1 MTRARQED
9 GEDRPAPAAAP
20 TAPSS
25 ASVPVSLGID
35 FGATGLRALF
45 ALPDRPGR
53 RLDAGAEDGPWLLCE
68 PAETG
73 ELPVTF
79 PSLKS
84 RLGSGRPVRAGGTA
98 VEADE
103 IVVRLLRSLRERVE
117 AAAPGRVTQTVI
129 SVPARFGSA
138 QRAALRDA
146 ARAAGL
152 DPARLV
158 SDSMAAVIGHMTER
172 DSGTCLVYGMG
183 YEGFELG
190 LIRSVRGHFRSLGY
204 EGGATSGGRA
214 FDAELLSSAVR
225 LLRRQRGP
233 GSVKGLD
240 AAMWQGLRA
249 RGQEAREALG
259 SPDGPEAAVLD
270 LEFGAGPPLWVRIA
284 RPDLDAY
291 LDRHVRR
298 TLDRARSLLDQAGM
312 RPQDIDTVLLV
323 GGNTRMQQVRSR
335 VEGLGGRSVVAPC
348 ELLALGALKHAVRLA
363 GGAASSGPSA
373 LEEGPLEPAAPSQDT
388 LSDAPPLTATLVG
401 AEGVRE
407 TGDVRDGGA
416 VRDGGPAPDAG
427 AAARGDGSGRAGRAA
442 RDPRGAVTPPE
453 ARAER
458 ETHGGGR
465 DVEQARLLVR
475 RGRREEAAA
484 LLREIIAEARELLDV
499 LDRPDRQDRPAP
511 RPASTEPPGPSI
523 APPGPS
529 APEPAPAPVLDYASR
544 RQLARAQALLSLG
557 RYDHA
562 VQAAH
567 IAWQDAATRP
577 AGADM
582 LDAMIDVHCAAAMAD
597 MSPEHFAD
605 AERWLNCAYNHDPTN
620 VRVRGLLAERT
631 YRHAVEL
638 DRRGERDEAIEA
650 LGKCLTWDPEHADAE
665 ALSRRLNRDSRNR
678 RGRGDVLG

>member
-1 MTRARQED
+1 MTRARQD
-9 GEDRPAPAAAP
+9 GRLPAPGGTAGAA
-20 TAPSS
+20 
-25 ASVPVSLGID
+25 PVSLGID

-45 ALPDRPGR
+45 ALPDRPAR
-53 RLDAGAEDGPWLLCE
+53 RLDAGAKDGPQEGPMLLCE

-84 RLGSGRPVRAGGTA
+84 RLGSGRPVRVGGGA
-98 VEADE
+98 CDADQL
-103 IVVRLLRSLRERVE
+103 VVRLLRSLRERVE
-117 AAAPGRVTQTVI
+117 AAAPGRVAQTVI

-146 ARAAGL
+146 AREAGL

-204 EGGATSGGRA
+204 EGGTTSGGRA
-214 FDAELLSSAVR
+214 FDAETLSSAVR
-225 LLRRQRGP
+225 LLRRHRGP
-233 GSVKGLD
+233 GSVTGLD
-240 AAMWQGLRA
+240 AAVWQELRA
-249 RGQEAREALG
+249 RGQEARETLG
-259 SPDGPEAAVLD
+259 ARGGPEEAVLD
-270 LEFGAGPPLWVRIA
+270 LELGVGPPLWVRIA

-291 LDRHVRR
+291 LDRHARR
-298 TLDRARSLLDQAGM
+298 TLDRAGALLDQSGM
-312 RPQDIDTVLLV
+312 RSADVDTLLLV
-323 GGNTRMQQVRSR
+323 GGSTRMEQVRSR
-335 VEGLGGRSVVAPC
+335 VARLGERSVQAPS

-373 LEEGPLEPAAPSQDT
+373 LEEGPLEPAAPTQDT
-388 LSDAPPLTATLVG
+388 LSDAPPLTATLVDPRVVP
-401 AEGVRE
+401 ES
-407 TGDVRDGGA
+407 GA
-416 VRDGGPAPDAG
+416 VRD
-427 AAARGDGSGRAGRAA
+427 AGRPGEAVRDDVREA
-442 RDPRGAVTPPE
+442 VRDPREAAAPREAPPDD
-453 ARAER
+453 
-458 ETHGGGR
+458 HGGHGGAR
-465 DVEQARLLVR
+465 DMERARLLAR
-475 RGRREEAAA
+475 QGRPVEAAA
-484 LLREIIAEARELLDV
+484 LLREIIAQAQELLDD
-499 LDRPDRQDRPAP
+499 LARPAP
-511 RPASTEPPGPSI
+511 TPPAPSTP
-523 APPGPS
+523 
-529 APEPAPAPVLDYASR
+529 PEPAPAPSLDYASQ

-605 AERWLNCAYNHDPTN
+605 ADRWLNCAYNHDPTN

-665 ALSRRLNRDSRNR
+665 ALLRRIGRDGRNR
-678 RGRGDVLG
+678 RGRGDALG